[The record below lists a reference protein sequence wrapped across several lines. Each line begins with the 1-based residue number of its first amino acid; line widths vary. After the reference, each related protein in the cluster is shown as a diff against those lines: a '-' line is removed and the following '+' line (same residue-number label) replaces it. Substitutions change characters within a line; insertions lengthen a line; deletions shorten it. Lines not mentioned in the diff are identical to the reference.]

1 MPGHLNTMA
10 RKDFPRVPMQIKRI
24 EIVGF
29 KSFVDRVTL
38 DFGAGIAAVVGPNGC
53 GKSNVVDAIRWAMGE
68 QSPKNLRG
76 RAMEDVIFGGSESRK
91 PVGMA
96 EVSLVFSNEKGQ
108 GPVAVRDYAEF
119 MVTRRLYRNGDSE
132 YLLNKTP
139 CRLLDISE
147 LFMDTGIGARA
158 YSIIEQ
164 GKVGQLLNAK
174 PEDRRYL
181 IEEAAGVSKFKA
193 RKKTALRKI
202 EATRQNLVRLRDIIG
217 EVRRQLGT
225 LKRQARKAEQYRSYR
240 EEQKQIELGFARRR
254 YAELVE
260 DRDQRGRDETQ
271 AQLQVVALEGRFGQ
285 LELELAELR
294 LVQVSSEKEL
304 GQCQEGFFNLSG
316 ELQRVEGSLE
326 FSAQA
331 LQNIARQQQQ
341 YSEERQD
348 LQRRLEEIRQEASA
362 LAAAGVSLAD
372 ELQEQS
378 AILERETTALE
389 EQQAQERQCVT
400 DLEDARRRLF
410 ERMTELSKSRNA
422 LEDAR
427 RRLQGIDDR
436 SAQQRR
442 ETVQLQEKRIST
454 ESMVACGEQG
464 LESFDVQRKEL
475 EQALE
480 ESREQ
485 SLVMRRQIEENERQ
499 LLDGQGRL
507 GECRSRLQ
515 SLEQMERNLEGYG
528 AGVKLLWQDTPLRNR
543 MAGMVADLLE
553 VPAVH
558 ELAVE
563 AVLGDRLQALVTRQ
577 PQDALEALQIL
588 RDGGGRA
595 TLVLPSAD
603 AVPPVTF
610 AAGQPLVELV
620 SPRPDAAHQ
629 LMSLLQGVFLVED
642 LGPFLANPLPAG
654 VTLVT
659 SAGDCLTHRGTL
671 CGGAREGLGHSF
683 LSQKR
688 EVKELQ
694 ARQKVLDADLSRLRQ
709 QRVDQKA
716 ALAAAEEL
724 QNTLREELHVLELKR
739 TAAEKDLA
747 RARQELMRVDER
759 LEVVAFENDQLEEE
773 SGALQRQQIEA
784 ETVCSRL
791 ENERLE
797 QEALVARGEEELR
810 VRRRGQETLRDSV
823 TSLKVT
829 LAELRERQ
837 EGGRRQIRQLTS
849 AAQDLERQLLQRKQS
864 QQEAE
869 AETTHLQ
876 GEQQRLRVEMEVLH
890 GRREEQQVRLNR
902 LKDVFEEQLQQIET
916 REEAIRTVRGQ
927 LSQARELLSGLQIRV
942 REIDMETEHLRHDV
956 EFRYRVD
963 LAQDNASERDEA
975 FDPDAAEARLEELRR
990 CIDTIGEVNLT
1001 AIDQYR
1007 ELEQRWEFLCQQD
1020 QDLQTSLEG
1029 LQTAI
1034 AKINRTTRKRFR
1046 ETFDQVNAMFK
1057 EIFPRLFLGGRAELT
1072 LTDEQ
1077 DLLET
1082 GIEIVVQPPGKRLQN
1097 VGLLSGGEKALT
1109 AIALIFAIFL
1119 IKPSP
1124 FCVLDEVDA
1133 PLDEANIQRFNEMV
1147 REMSSKSQFIVIT
1160 HSKRTMEMA
1169 DILFGVTMEDP
1180 GISKLVSVQ
1189 LNDY

>member
-1 MPGHLNTMA
+1 
-10 RKDFPRVPMQIKRI
+10 MQIKRI

-285 LELELAELR
+285 LELELAEQR

-341 YSEERQD
+341 YNEERQD
-348 LQRRLEEIRQEASA
+348 LQRRLEEIRQETSA
-362 LAAAGVSLAD
+362 LTAAGVSLAG

-464 LESFDVQRKEL
+464 LESFDVQRREL

-485 SLVMRRQIEENERQ
+485 SLLMRRQIEENERQ

-773 SGALQRQQIEA
+773 SVALQRQQIEA

-837 EGGRRQIRQLTS
+837 EGGRRQIRQLAST
-849 AAQDLERQLLQRKQS
+849 AQDLERQLLQRKQS

-927 LSQARELLSGLQIRV
+927 LLQARELLSGLQIRV

-963 LAQDNASERDEA
+963 LAQDDASERDEA

-990 CIDTIGEVNLT
+990 CIDSIGEVNLT

>member
-1 MPGHLNTMA
+1 MA
-10 RKDFPRVPMQIKRI
+10 RKDFSRAYMQIKRI
-24 EIVGF
+24 EIAGF

-108 GPVAVRDYAEF
+108 GPAVVRDYAEF

-202 EATRQNLVRLRDIIG
+202 EATRQNLLRLRDIIG

-225 LKRQARKAEQYRSYR
+225 LKRQARKAEQFRSYR
-240 EEQKQIELGFARRR
+240 EEQKQIELSFARRR
-254 YAELVE
+254 YVELVR
-260 DRDQRGRDETQ
+260 DRDHRGREETQ
-271 AQLQVVALEGRFGQ
+271 AQLQVVELEGRFGQ
-285 LELELAELR
+285 LELELEEQR

-304 GQCQEGFFNLSG
+304 GKCQEGFFNLST
-316 ELQRVEGSLE
+316 ELQRVEGRIE
-326 FSAQA
+326 FGVQA

-341 YSEERQD
+341 YSQERQD
-348 LQRRLEEIRQEASA
+348 LQGRLEEIRQEEAA
-362 LAAAGVSLAD
+362 LTEAGVSLAQ
-372 ELQEQS
+372 ELQDKT
-378 AILERETTALE
+378 AILERETATLE
-389 EQQAQERQCVT
+389 EQQSQERQCVA
-400 DLEDARRRLF
+400 DLESARRGLF
-410 ERMTELSKSRNA
+410 ERMTQLSKSRNL

-436 SAQQRR
+436 SSQQRR
-442 ETVQLQEKRIST
+442 EAVQLHEKRIST
-454 ESMVACGEQG
+454 EAMVASGEQG
-464 LESFDVQRKEL
+464 LESFRVQRDEL
-475 EQALE
+475 EQAQE

-485 SLVMRRQIEENERQ
+485 SLVLRRQIEENERQ
-499 LLDGQGRL
+499 LLEGQGLL

-528 AGVKLLWQDTPLRNR
+528 AGVKLLWQDMSLRNR

-553 VPAVH
+553 VPAAY

-563 AVLGDRLQALVTRQ
+563 AVLGDRLQALVARQ
-577 PQDALEALQIL
+577 PQDARVALEAL

-595 TLVLPSAD
+595 TLILPSAG
-603 AVPPVTF
+603 AAPVVQF
-610 AAGQPLVELV
+610 AAGQPLFELV
-620 SPRPDAAHQ
+620 SPRQDIAHQ
-629 LMSLLQGVFLVED
+629 LMPLLHGVYLVED
-642 LGPFLANPLPAG
+642 LDPFLDTILPSG

-659 SAGDCLTHRGTL
+659 AAGDCLTHRGTV

-694 ARQKVLDADLSRLRQ
+694 SRQKVLDENLSRLRQ
-709 QRVDQKA
+709 QRLDQKA
-716 ALAAAEEL
+716 ALAAMEEL
-724 QNTLREELHVLELKR
+724 QSSLREELHVLELKR
-739 TAAEKDLA
+739 TSAEKDLA
-747 RARQELMRVDER
+747 RARQELARLDER
-759 LEVVAFENDQLEEE
+759 LEVVAFEHDQLEEE
-773 SGALQRQQIEA
+773 SGVLQRQQDEA
-784 ETVCSRL
+784 EAACARL

-797 QEALVARGEEELR
+797 QEALVAQGEEHLR
-810 VRRRGQETLRDSV
+810 VWRRGQESLRDTV
-823 TSLKVT
+823 TTLKVT

-837 EGGRRQIRQLTS
+837 EGGRRQLRHL
-849 AAQDLERQLLQRKQS
+849 AATGQDLERQLLQRQHS
-864 QQEAE
+864 QQESE
-869 AETTHLQ
+869 AETTHLH
-876 GEQQRLRVEMEVLH
+876 GEQKRLRVEMEVLH
-890 GRREEQQVRLNR
+890 GRREEQKVRLNR
-902 LKDVFEEQLQQIET
+902 LKDVFEEQQRQIEAC
-916 REEAIRTVRGQ
+916 EEAIRTVRGQ
-927 LSQARELLSGLQIRV
+927 LLQARELLSGLQIRV

-956 EFRYRVD
+956 EFRYRFD
-963 LAQDNASERDEA
+963 LTQADTSERDEA
-975 FDPDAAEARLEELRR
+975 FDPDAAEVRLEELCRS
-990 CIDTIGEVNLT
+990 IDTIGEVNLT

-1007 ELEQRWEFLCQQD
+1007 ELEQRWEFLCQQE
-1020 QDLQTSLEG
+1020 QDLQNSLEG

-1082 GIEIVVQPPGKRLQN
+1082 GIEIIVQPPGKRLQN

>member
-1 MPGHLNTMA
+1 
-10 RKDFPRVPMQIKRI
+10 
-24 EIVGF
+24 
-29 KSFVDRVTL
+29 
-38 DFGAGIAAVVGPNGC
+38 
-53 GKSNVVDAIRWAMGE
+53 
-68 QSPKNLRG
+68 
-76 RAMEDVIFGGSESRK
+76 
-91 PVGMA
+91 MA

-108 GPVAVRDYAEF
+108 GPAAVRDYAEF

-202 EATRQNLVRLRDIIG
+202 EATHQNLVRLRDIIG

-225 LKRQARKAEQYRSYR
+225 LKRQARKAEQFRSYR
-240 EEQKQIELGFARRR
+240 EEQKQIELSFARRR
-254 YAELVE
+254 HAELLRN
-260 DRDQRGRDETQ
+260 RDQRGRDEAQ
-271 AQLQVVALEGRFGQ
+271 AQQQVVELEGRFGLFE
-285 LELELAELR
+285 LELEELR
-294 LVQVSSEKEL
+294 LVQVCSEKEL

-316 ELQRVEGSLE
+316 ELQRVEGSIE
-326 FSAQA
+326 FGAQT

-341 YSEERQD
+341 YSQERQA
-348 LQRRLEEIRQEASA
+348 LQRRLEEIRQEEAA
-362 LAAAGVSLAD
+362 LTAGNISLAQ

-378 AILERETTALE
+378 AILERETATLE

-400 DLEDARRRLF
+400 DLESARRGLF
-410 ERMTELSKSRNA
+410 ERMTQLSKSRNA

-436 SAQQRR
+436 NSQQRR
-442 ETVQLQEKRIST
+442 ETVQLHEKRIST
-454 ESMVACGEQG
+454 ESLVTCCEQG
-464 LESFDVQRKEL
+464 LESFQTQRDEL
-475 EQALE
+475 EQAQE

-485 SLVMRRQIEENERQ
+485 LLVMRRQIEDNERQ
-499 LLDGQGRL
+499 LLEGQGRL

-563 AVLGDRLQALVTRQ
+563 AVLGERLQALVTRQ
-577 PQDALEALQIL
+577 PQDACVALEAL

-595 TLVLPSAD
+595 TLVLPSAGAIP
-603 AVPPVTF
+603 AVQF
-610 AAGQPLVELV
+610 AAGQPLLELV
-620 SPRPDAAHQ
+620 SPRPDIAHQ
-629 LMSLLQGVFLVED
+629 LMPLLHGVFLVEN
-642 LGPFLANPLPAG
+642 LEPFLETPLPAG

-659 SAGDCLTHRGTL
+659 SSGDCLTHRGTV

-694 ARQKVLDADLSRLRQ
+694 SRQKVLDEDLSRLRQ
-709 QRVDQKA
+709 QRLDQKA
-716 ALAAAEEL
+716 ALAAMEEL

-739 TAAEKDLA
+739 TSAEKDLA
-747 RARQELMRVDER
+747 RARQELARLDER

-773 SGALQRQQIEA
+773 SGALQRQQNEA
-784 ETVCSRL
+784 EAACQRL
-791 ENERLE
+791 ENDRLE
-797 QEALVARGEEELR
+797 REASVAQGEEQLR
-810 VRRRGQETLRDSV
+810 VWRRGQEALRDTV
-823 TSLKVT
+823 TALKVT

-837 EGGRRQIRQLTS
+837 EGGRRQLRHLAAT
-849 AAQDLERQLLQRKQS
+849 AQDLERQLLQREQN
-864 QQEAE
+864 QRETE
-869 AETTHLQ
+869 AETAHLQ
-876 GEQQRLRVEMEVLH
+876 GEQQRLRIEMEVLH
-890 GRREEQQVRLNR
+890 KRREEQKVRLNR
-902 LKDVFEEQLQQIET
+902 LKDVFEEQQRQIEV

-927 LSQARELLSGLQIRV
+927 LLQARELLSGLQISV

-956 EFRYRVD
+956 EFRYRFD
-963 LAQDNASERDEA
+963 LTQDDVSEREET
-975 FDPDAAEARLEELRR
+975 FDPDTAETRLEELRR

-1020 QDLQTSLEG
+1020 QDLQSSLEG

-1082 GIEIVVQPPGKRLQN
+1082 GIEIVVQPPGKRLQS

-1147 REMSSKSQFIVIT
+1147 REMSSTSQFIVIT

>member
-1 MPGHLNTMA
+1 MPRYLNAMV
-10 RKDFPRVPMQIKRI
+10 RKDFPRAHMQIKRI
-24 EIVGF
+24 EISGF

-76 RAMEDVIFGGSESRK
+76 RTMEDVIFGGSESRK

-108 GPVAVRDYAEF
+108 GPAVVRDYAEF

-132 YLLNKTP
+132 YLLNKAP

-164 GKVGQLLNAK
+164 GKIGQLLNAK
-174 PEDRRYL
+174 PEERRYL

-202 EATRQNLVRLRDIIG
+202 EATRQNLLRLRDIIG

-240 EEQKQIELGFARRR
+240 EEQKQIELSFARRR
-254 YAELVE
+254 HADLVKH
-260 DRDQRGRDETQ
+260 RDEHGREENL
-271 AQLQVVALEGRFGQ
+271 AQLRVVELEGRFAQ
-285 LELELAELR
+285 LELELAEWR
-294 LVQVSSEKEL
+294 LLQVSSEKEL
-304 GQCQEGFFNLSG
+304 GQCQEGFFNLTG
-316 ELQRVEGSLE
+316 ALQRVESGIA
-326 FSAQA
+326 FGVQAQ
-331 LQNIARQQQQ
+331 QNIARQQQQ
-341 YSEERQD
+341 YSQEQQD
-348 LQRRLEEIRQEASA
+348 LQQRLDEVREETSA
-362 LAAAGVSLAD
+362 LTDAGASLVE
-372 ELQEQS
+372 ELQGQAALLARET
-378 AILERETTALE
+378 AILEEQRDE
-389 EQQAQERQCVT
+389 ESQCVAA
-400 DLEDARRRLF
+400 LEDARRGLF
-410 ERMTELSKSRNA
+410 ERMTELSNSRNV
-422 LEDAR
+422 LENAR

-442 ETVQLQEKRIST
+442 EAVLLQEQRINT
-454 ESMVACGEQG
+454 EAMVTCGEQSLTTFMG
-464 LESFDVQRKEL
+464 QQEELGQDL
-475 EQALE
+475 EQ
-480 ESREQ
+480 SREQ
-485 SLVMRRQIEENERQ
+485 ALVMRRQLEENERQ
-499 LLDGQGRL
+499 LLEGQGRL

-528 AGVKLLWQDTPLRNR
+528 AGVKLLWQDAPLRSR

-577 PQDALEALQIL
+577 PQDALDALKTL

-595 TLVLPSAD
+595 TLVLPSASA
-603 AVPPVTF
+603 AVEVQF

-620 SPRPDAAHQ
+620 SPRPDIAHQ
-629 LMSLLQGVFLVED
+629 LVPMLQGVFLVDD
-642 LGPFLANPLPAG
+642 LGPFLDTALPSG

-659 SAGDCLTHRGTL
+659 SAGDCLTHQGTL
-671 CGGAREGLGHSF
+671 CGGAREGIGHSF

-694 ARQKVLDADLSRLRQ
+694 GRQQVLDEALLRLRQ
-709 QRVDQKA
+709 QRIDQKA
-716 ALAAAEEL
+716 ALGAAEEM
-724 QNTLREELHVLELKR
+724 QDALREELHALELKR
-739 TAAEKDLA
+739 TAAEKDLV

-759 LEVVAFENDQLEEE
+759 LEIVGFENDQLEEE
-773 SGALQRQQIEA
+773 IGALQRQQMEA
-784 ETVCSRL
+784 DAACVRL
-791 ENERLE
+791 ENQRLE
-797 QEALVARGEEELR
+797 QEAVVARGEEALR
-810 VRRRGQETLRDSV
+810 MWRRGQETLRDTV

-837 EGGRRQIRQLTS
+837 EGGRRQLRHL
-849 AAQDLERQLLQRKQS
+849 AATGQDLERQLLQRSQS
-864 QQEAE
+864 QRESE

-902 LKDVFEEQLQQIET
+902 LKDVFEDQQQRIEAH
-916 REEAIRTVRGQ
+916 EEAIRTVRGQ
-927 LSQARELLSGLQIRV
+927 LLQARELWSGLQIRV

-956 EFRYRVD
+956 EFRYRFD
-963 LAQDNASERDEA
+963 LTQEDSSEIDAA
-975 FDPDAAEARLEELRR
+975 FDPNTAESRLEELCR

-1001 AIDQYR
+1001 AIDEYR

-1020 QDLQTSLEG
+1020 QDLQSSLEG

-1057 EIFPRLFLGGRAELT
+1057 EIFPRLFLGGRAELI
-1072 LTDEQ
+1072 LTDEH

-1082 GIEIVVQPPGKRLQN
+1082 GIEIAVQPPGKRLQN

-1169 DILFGVTMEDP
+1169 DVLFGVTMEDP

-1189 LNDY
+1189 LSDY

>member
-1 MPGHLNTMA
+1 MA

-849 AAQDLERQLLQRKQS
+849 AAQDLERQLLQREQS

-963 LAQDNASERDEA
+963 LAQDDVSERDEA